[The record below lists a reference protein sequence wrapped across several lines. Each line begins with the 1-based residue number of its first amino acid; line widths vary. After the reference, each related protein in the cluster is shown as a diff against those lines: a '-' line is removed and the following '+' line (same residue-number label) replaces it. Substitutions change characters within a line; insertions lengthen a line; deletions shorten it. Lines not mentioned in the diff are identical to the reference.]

1 MGRRKLVVIN
11 SYEIAREA
19 LVTKGKDFAGRPPHY
34 FGSIF
39 GRDSTDI
46 AFQTFSAGWKAQHKM
61 VMSAL
66 RLTEHKANVDLY
78 IENLCE
84 IFRSFHETS
93 FNPRD
98 PVFTTVGGCL
108 ASMIFGEELKINES
122 ELQALIE
129 ALHIFATSLAAANLV
144 DTFPI
149 FKYIPIGIIKKAK
162 RAGEYRDELFERKYQ
177 EHVATFQ
184 KDNIRSVIDAML
196 KDLRENCGN
205 LLAKKH
211 LISSASDIFMPG
223 TETPS
228 AVLIW
233 ILFYAVK
240 YPDVQARLHN
250 QLDDAIGKTS
260 RLPELSDKPNLPYLE
275 AFIAEVQRIVSETPL
290 AVPHSTT
297 RDTSL
302 AGFFIPRDMTVFVN
316 LWAIHHDPDNWEDPF
331 CFRPE
336 RFLDDQGRLRVEGIM
351 PFSAGTRSCPG
362 EGFSRRAVFLFAARL
377 LYRFKFV
384 LPDSERLPDEEESD
398 YGIVLNCKPFKVCA
412 LTRRN

>member
-1 MGRRKLVVIN
+1 MFAHIVALLVFLLVVYVSSTIWQNRHLPPGPFPLPVIGNLLSIGQKTPYRDLTNMTKKYGKIFRIYMGRRKLVVIN

-39 GRDSTDI
+39 GRGSTDI

-66 RLTEHKANVDLY
+66 RLTEHKANVDLH

-84 IFRSFHETS
+84 KFRSFHETP

-98 PVFTTVGGCL
+98 PIFTSVGGCL

-211 LISSASDIFMPG
+211 LIS
-223 TETPS
+223 
-228 AVLIW
+228 
-233 ILFYAVK
+233 
-240 YPDVQARLHN
+240 R
-250 QLDDAIGKTS
+250 
-260 RLPELSDKPNLPYLE
+260 
-275 AFIAEVQRIVSETPL
+275 
-290 AVPHSTT
+290 
-297 RDTSL
+297 
-302 AGFFIPRDMTVFVN
+302 
-316 LWAIHHDPDNWEDPF
+316 
-331 CFRPE
+331 
-336 RFLDDQGRLRVEGIM
+336 
-351 PFSAGTRSCPG
+351 
-362 EGFSRRAVFLFAARL
+362 
-377 LYRFKFV
+377 
-384 LPDSERLPDEEESD
+384 
-398 YGIVLNCKPFKVCA
+398 
-412 LTRRN
+412 